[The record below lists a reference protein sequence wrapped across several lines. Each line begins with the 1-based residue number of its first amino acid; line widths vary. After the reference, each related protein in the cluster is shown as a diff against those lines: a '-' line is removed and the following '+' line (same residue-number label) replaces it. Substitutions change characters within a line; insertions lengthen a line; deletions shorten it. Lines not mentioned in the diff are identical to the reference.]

1 MIKIHLKKNLK
12 ISIKE
17 QFNIFI
23 ILFLL
28 LSYQMIDNIISNHI

>member
-1 MIKIHLKKNLK
+1 MIKIHLNKNFK
-12 ISIKE
+12 ISIDD

-28 LSYQMIDNIISNHI
+28 LSYQMIDNMISNHI